1 MQRVSVRFQGIVI
14 EDEFNIDTVACNSSR
29 SEPFKLIKTST
40 KITGSKRSSLSPVTG
55 EVVFSLSFKRCNL
68 TLHQGHEEKIH
79 FFKGS
84 SHGKTLQQ
92 QWT

>member
-14 EDEFNIDTVACNSSR
+14 EDEFNIDTIQTI
-29 SEPFKLIKTST
+29 EPFKLIKTST

-79 FFKGS
+79 FFKSS